1 MLLLNVYQN
10 IIQTFRLQTV
20 KIFFLVLSKERIIS
34 HSLSTETEWM
44 KTNVIFVRGIY
55 LIPENCDELI
65 NKTRQRQVVFRS
77 ESLSFQP
84 AHF

>member
-20 KIFFLVLSKERIIS
+20 KIFFLVLYKERIIS

-44 KTNVIFVRGIY
+44 KTNVIFCQGD
-55 LIPENCDELI
+55 LLN
-65 NKTRQRQVVFRS
+65 S
-77 ESLSFQP
+77 
-84 AHF
+84 

>member
-44 KTNVIFVRGIY
+44 KTNVIFCQGDLLNSRK
-55 LIPENCDELI
+55 L
-65 NKTRQRQVVFRS
+65 
-77 ESLSFQP
+77 
-84 AHF
+84 

>member
-20 KIFFLVLSKERIIS
+20 KIFFLVLYKERIIS

-44 KTNVIFVRGIY
+44 KTNVIFCQGDLLNSRK
-55 LIPENCDELI
+55 L
-65 NKTRQRQVVFRS
+65 
-77 ESLSFQP
+77 
-84 AHF
+84 